1 MLKIDLKEIWRYK
14 MSEEKLNNLIVM
26 INSLKFYVQM
36 QNMEECLDL
45 LEVMLNYVKELKVVK

>member
-1 MLKIDLKEIWRYK
+1 

-36 QNMEECLDL
+36 GDMEECLDL
-45 LEVMLNYVKELKVVK
+45 LDVMLNYVKELKRDK